1 MTTGGKLIVF
11 SAPSGSG
18 KTTIV
23 QYLLKQQDLNLEFS
37 VSATSRKPR
46 GDEQHG
52 KEYYFLSLSDFKTH
66 MKQDNFLEWEEV
78 YRDNFYG
85 TLNSEIERIWAMGK
99 NVIFDIDVVGGLR
112 IKRKFPERT
121 LAVFVEPPSVE
132 ELKIRLKNRK
142 TESEE
147 KINMRIAKASVE
159 MATAPRF
166 DHIILN
172 DTLEHALQEAT
183 SLVASHI
190 AKPFTNAAS
199 LDNPHPILE
208 EE

>member
-1 MTTGGKLIVF
+1 MNNPELKGGKLIVF

-23 QYLLKQQDLNLEFS
+23 QYLLKQPELNLEFS

-46 GDEQHG
+46 EGEVAG
-52 KEYYFLSLSDFKTH
+52 KDYYFISLKEFKQH
-66 MKQDNFLEWEEV
+66 IKNNDFLEWEEV

-85 TLNSEIERIWAMGK
+85 TLKTEIERIWAKGK

-112 IKRKFPERT
+112 IKKKFPKET
-121 LAVFVEPPSVE
+121 LAVFVKPPSVD
-132 ELKIRLKNRK
+132 ELKIRLKKRK

-159 MATAPRF
+159 MATAPQF
-166 DHIILN
+166 DYIIEN
-172 DTLEHALQEAT
+172 DELEKALKEAKE
-183 SLVASHI
+183 LVFQFI
-190 AKPFTNAAS
+190 NNKPEESNKS
-199 LDNPHPILE
+199 CKKE

>member
-1 MTTGGKLIVF
+1 MKGGKLIVF

-23 QYLLKQQDLNLEFS
+23 RHLLAQEKLNLAFS

-46 GDEQHG
+46 GDEKDG
-52 KEYYFLSLSDFKTH
+52 EDYYFISAKEFKQH
-66 MKQDNFLEWEEV
+66 IKDEDFLEWEEV

-85 TLNSEIERIWAMGK
+85 TLQSEVKRLWEMGK

-112 IKRKFPERT
+112 IKKKYPEKT
-121 LAVFVEPPSVE
+121 LAVFVEPPSVD

-147 KINMRIAKASVE
+147 KINMRIAKASLE
-159 MATAPRF
+159 MATAPQF
-166 DHIILN
+166 DYIIVNDHLDKALEEAENLVAGHIEKN
-172 DTLEHALQEAT
+172 DT
-183 SLVASHI
+183 SISG
-190 AKPFTNAAS
+190 
-199 LDNPHPILE
+199 E